1 MYVRFR
7 KDDPYKIMEE
17 TRLKRLQM
25 ARHLIS
31 AHL

>member
-25 ARHLIS
+25 ARHG
-31 AHL
+31 AHF